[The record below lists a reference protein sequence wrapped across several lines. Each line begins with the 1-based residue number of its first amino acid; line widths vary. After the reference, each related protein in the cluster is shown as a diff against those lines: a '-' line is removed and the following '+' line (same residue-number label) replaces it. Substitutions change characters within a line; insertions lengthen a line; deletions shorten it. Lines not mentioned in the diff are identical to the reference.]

1 MPYGF
6 VYGYQEFA
14 AVIRIIE
21 RERNVKKKIQKKRGV
36 ERNQHHKQAEL
47 LYKCALKSNK

>member
-14 AVIRIIE
+14 AVIGIIE
-21 RERNVKKKIQKKRGV
+21 KETDVKKKIQRKRRV

-47 LYKCALKSNK
+47 LYKCALENNK